1 MLETHLHTKLTALRM
16 VLAVTTIAVPIF
28 VPASSAAEAEAPLT
42 AKPTT
47 EANGPHVIDGD
58 VADVLVRVRGGALC
72 SGTPISDTRYVL
84 TAAHC
89 VLDGSGAVRRRTV
102 VRDGIEYDA
111 RAVIVDTRFDETKDT
126 RLDVAVLVMD
136 QVIPGPSAVLAAS
149 LPTDGSVVA
158 AGFQP
163 VSSRGDLLRGTSP
176 HDLPLAVPAS
186 NGMVTFS
193 TAAAGCAI
201 PWSSVEVGPRRLWI
215 PCGLIPG
222 ASGGGLF
229 ATLDGEIQLLGVIS
243 TVSADI
249 SANGV
254 ASLQAVLNLL
264 SHAADYTHVPESPAP
279 PITSIRVS

>member
-136 QVIPGPSAVLAAS
+136 QVIPGPSAVLARCCQPTAPWW
-149 LPTDGSVVA
+149 LPA
-158 AGFQP
+158 
-163 VSSRGDLLRGTSP
+163 SSRSVLG
-176 HDLPLAVPAS
+176 
-186 NGMVTFS
+186 
-193 TAAAGCAI
+193 AI
-201 PWSSVEVGPRRLWI
+201 CCE
-215 PCGLIPG
+215 
-222 ASGGGLF
+222 
-229 ATLDGEIQLLGVIS
+229 
-243 TVSADI
+243 
-249 SANGV
+249 
-254 ASLQAVLNLL
+254 
-264 SHAADYTHVPESPAP
+264 AP
-279 PITSIRVS
+279 PRTTCHLLCPPPMGW